1 MAAGHEVWDQ
11 QSEYRDTSPLLMATP
26 ASGHHQHVVNIP
38 PISSLDVPSSPPGG
52 ETAGGETL
60 SRNLSPS
67 SSLQAQASFT
77 SNSASSLSPGSS
89 NSYGTR
95 HRASHLISGIWITFE
110 VVVTVSQII
119 ASIIVLFVSRDEKP
133 EAPLAAWIAGYAAGC
148 LVSLPLLY
156 WRYKY
161 RNVRSREQDALA
173 PPLTSS
179 PTTPTGAAEQ
189 TSYLSMTPEQQDEE
203 SQAERQRSLNGNV
216 TGWDRVGMLMERFKI
231 AVDCFFAVWFVL
243 GTVWVFGG
251 HSSSSEA
258 PNLYRLCIV
267 FLTFSCVGYAM
278 PFILCAT
285 ICCCLPCIISFLG
298 REDSTQVRGASAEAI
313 AALPTYKFKLKGA
326 NNTKVNKEESESDSE
341 GIGEGGLVA
350 AGTEKERLVS
360 PEDAVCCI
368 CLGKYKD
375 DVELRELPCTHY
387 FHVECVDKW
396 LVINASCPLC
406 KHDVVESTE
415 TDGATPGE
423 TGHEST
429 DRLETPQPG
438 APLN

>member
-1 MAAGHEVWDQ
+1 MA
-11 QSEYRDTSPLLMATP
+11 
-26 ASGHHQHVVNIP
+26 
-38 PISSLDVPSSPPGG
+38 
-52 ETAGGETL
+52 GETL

-133 EAPLAAWIAGYAAGC
+133 EAPLALWIAGYAAGC

-203 SQAERQRSLNGNV
+203 SQAERQRSLNGDA
-216 TGWDRVGMLMERFKI
+216 TGWDRYVEGL
-231 AVDCFFAVWFVL
+231 
-243 GTVWVFGG
+243 
-251 HSSSSEA
+251 S
-258 PNLYRLCIV
+258 Y
-267 FLTFSCVGYAM
+267 FSLSI
-278 PFILCAT
+278 PDLLLSHF
-285 ICCCLPCIISFLG
+285 
-298 REDSTQVRGASAEAI
+298 
-313 AALPTYKFKLKGA
+313 
-326 NNTKVNKEESESDSE
+326 
-341 GIGEGGLVA
+341 
-350 AGTEKERLVS
+350 
-360 PEDAVCCI
+360 
-368 CLGKYKD
+368 
-375 DVELRELPCTHY
+375 
-387 FHVECVDKW
+387 
-396 LVINASCPLC
+396 PL
-406 KHDVVESTE
+406 
-415 TDGATPGE
+415 
-423 TGHEST
+423 
-429 DRLETPQPG
+429 
-438 APLN
+438 

>member
-1 MAAGHEVWDQ
+1 LQLASVAVKEFKGQVSLELCKCLYVLDKLTHIELSYMA
-11 QSEYRDTSPLLMATP
+11 
-26 ASGHHQHVVNIP
+26 
-38 PISSLDVPSSPPGG
+38 
-52 ETAGGETL
+52 GETL

-203 SQAERQRSLNGNV
+203 SQAERQRSLNGDV
-216 TGWDRVGMLMERFKI
+216 TGWDKYVEGLFYFSLSIPDLLISCCPISHSEF
-231 AVDCFFAVWFVL
+231 VPFF
-243 GTVWVFGG
+243 
-251 HSSSSEA
+251 
-258 PNLYRLCIV
+258 
-267 FLTFSCVGYAM
+267 
-278 PFILCAT
+278 
-285 ICCCLPCIISFLG
+285 
-298 REDSTQVRGASAEAI
+298 
-313 AALPTYKFKLKGA
+313 
-326 NNTKVNKEESESDSE
+326 
-341 GIGEGGLVA
+341 
-350 AGTEKERLVS
+350 
-360 PEDAVCCI
+360 
-368 CLGKYKD
+368 
-375 DVELRELPCTHY
+375 
-387 FHVECVDKW
+387 
-396 LVINASCPLC
+396 
-406 KHDVVESTE
+406 
-415 TDGATPGE
+415 
-423 TGHEST
+423 
-429 DRLETPQPG
+429 LE
-438 APLN
+438 

>member
-1 MAAGHEVWDQ
+1 MA
-11 QSEYRDTSPLLMATP
+11 
-26 ASGHHQHVVNIP
+26 
-38 PISSLDVPSSPPGG
+38 
-52 ETAGGETL
+52 GETL

-77 SNSASSLSPGSS
+77 SNSASSMSPGSS

-203 SQAERQRSLNGNV
+203 SQAERQRSLNGDA
-216 TGWDRVGMLMERFKI
+216 TGWDRYVEGLFYFSLSI
-231 AVDCFFAVWFVL
+231 PDLLLSHFPLWICAFFF
-243 GTVWVFGG
+243 GTVTICN
-251 HSSSSEA
+251 A
-258 PNLYRLCIV
+258 QLMTI
-267 FLTFSCVGYAM
+267 SCV
-278 PFILCAT
+278 FIAYIAPLLHISQVLT
-285 ICCCLPCIISFLG
+285 PNENGHWLPMEFLSFSGMSYL
-298 REDSTQVRGASAEAI
+298 
-313 AALPTYKFKLKGA
+313 YLK
-326 NNTKVNKEESESDSE
+326 SFSM
-341 GIGEGGLVA
+341 
-350 AGTEKERLVS
+350 
-360 PEDAVCCI
+360 
-368 CLGKYKD
+368 
-375 DVELRELPCTHY
+375 
-387 FHVECVDKW
+387 VD
-396 LVINASCPLC
+396 I
-406 KHDVVESTE
+406 TE
-415 TDGATPGE
+415 TDVCYGDLKNWMGTVVW
-423 TGHEST
+423 
-429 DRLETPQPG
+429 
-438 APLN
+438 

>member
-1 MAAGHEVWDQ
+1 
-11 QSEYRDTSPLLMATP
+11 
-26 ASGHHQHVVNIP
+26 
-38 PISSLDVPSSPPGG
+38 
-52 ETAGGETL
+52 
-60 SRNLSPS
+60 
-67 SSLQAQASFT
+67 
-77 SNSASSLSPGSS
+77 
-89 NSYGTR
+89 
-95 HRASHLISGIWITFE
+95 
-110 VVVTVSQII
+110 
-119 ASIIVLFVSRDEKP
+119 
-133 EAPLAAWIAGYAAGC
+133 
-148 LVSLPLLY
+148 
-156 WRYKY
+156 
-161 RNVRSREQDALA
+161 
-173 PPLTSS
+173 
-179 PTTPTGAAEQ
+179 
-189 TSYLSMTPEQQDEE
+189 
-203 SQAERQRSLNGNV
+203 
-216 TGWDRVGMLMERFKI
+216 
-231 AVDCFFAVWFVL
+231 
-243 GTVWVFGG
+243 
-251 HSSSSEA
+251 
-258 PNLYRLCIV
+258 V
-267 FLTFSCVGYAM
+267 FLTFSCIGYAM

-298 REDSTQVRGASAEAI
+298 YREDSSQVRGASAEAI

-429 DRLETPQPG
+429 DSLETPQPG